1 MLGIRIL
8 LVDDNEPVR
17 VALQLALEANG
28 FEVVAAANVNAAL
41 RHIAMSVK
49 PFDVLLSDL
58 QMPGKGDGLTV
69 ASAMRHSNPAAITLV
84 MSGYPEM
91 SAAAAAIL
99 LQADHVLVKPLEIQ
113 PLIDLIREKLVDR
126 GTPRS
131 RDIAE
136 TVAAILEQNSA
147 VTTKHW
153 LERVNA
159 NEDLTRIA
167 LTAEE
172 RTGHLPRLI
181 DDLVSRLRKPQS
193 LETGRSASA
202 SAQAHGALRRQQGY
216 SAGMVVEE
224 SRMLQISI
232 FQTLQNNLDKVD
244 FSLLLMNVMVVAD
257 EVDWQ
262 LTQAIRSYT
271 GEQQALV
278 AA

>member
-1 MLGIRIL
+1 MPEVRVL
-8 LVDDNEPVR
+8 LVDDNISVR
-17 VALQLALEANG
+17 TTMQQILQAHG
-28 FEVVAAANVNAAL
+28 FEVVADANVNDAL
-41 RHIAMSVK
+41 RHIATAIK

-58 QMPGKGDGLTV
+58 HMPGKGDGLIV
-69 ASAMRHSNPAAITLV
+69 ASAMRHANPRAITLV

-99 LQADHVLVKPLEIQ
+99 LQADHVLLKPIEIQ
-113 PLIDLIREKLVDR
+113 PLIDLIREKLIKR
-126 GTPRS
+126 EIPRS

-136 TVAAILEQNSA
+136 TVATILEHNGA
-147 VTTKHW
+147 ATVAHW

-159 NEDLTRIA
+159 NEDLTHIA

-181 DDLVSRLRKPQS
+181 NDLVRRLRKPQS
-193 LETGRSASA
+193 LESGRVASA
-202 SAQAHGALRRQQGY
+202 GAREHGALRREQGY
-216 SAGMVVEE
+216 SAAMIVEE
-224 SRMLQISI
+224 SRMLQVSI
-232 FQTLQNNLDKVD
+232 FQTLQNNLTKVD

-262 LTQAIRSYT
+262 LTQAIRSYV
-271 GEQQALV
+271 GEQQAPL